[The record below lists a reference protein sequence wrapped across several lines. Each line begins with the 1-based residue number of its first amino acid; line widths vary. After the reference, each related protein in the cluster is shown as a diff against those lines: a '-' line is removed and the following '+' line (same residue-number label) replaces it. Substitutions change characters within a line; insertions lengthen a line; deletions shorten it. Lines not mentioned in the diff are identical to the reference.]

1 MNATGAGSGK
11 TPGASSARKLIAT
24 LLSFTADRPTPSI
37 ADLAAAVG
45 VPGSTMYRYVA
56 LLRETGLVEAIGDGR
71 YRLTDAV
78 VGLNA
83 AADAGRTTLIE
94 VAHPYLLTL
103 RDSLDETVL
112 LARRGGDHAYCV
124 AREESSHPV
133 RLQFAV
139 GQAMPLH
146 SGSVAR
152 TLLAAMPASERSDY
166 VASHLD
172 EVEADR
178 AALLTPEA
186 LDAVRTAGWT
196 QSYEE
201 VDTGIWGCAS
211 EITVDGRIVAALGTA
226 GPIHRLGA
234 GRREDVITRVR
245 ETARAIGEALGK
257 S

>member
-1 MNATGAGSGK
+1 VSASGAGGGK

-24 LLSFTADRPTPSI
+24 LLSFTADRPTPTI
-37 ADLAAAVG
+37 ADLATAVG

-56 LLRETGLVEAIGDGR
+56 LLRETGLVEALGDGR
-71 YRLTDAV
+71 YRLTDAI

-94 VAHPYLLTL
+94 AAHPHLITL
-103 RDSLDETVL
+103 RDSVDETVL

-152 TLLAAMPASERSDY
+152 TLLAAMPPSERSDY
-166 VASHLD
+166 VSQHLD
-172 EVEADR
+172 EVDIDR
-178 AALLTPEA
+178 AALLTPAA
-186 LDAVRTAGWT
+186 LDAVLAAGWT

-201 VDTGIWGCAS
+201 VDTGIWGCAA
-211 EITVDGRIVAALGTA
+211 EIRVDGQVVAALGTA
-226 GPIHRLGA
+226 GPIHRLDA
-234 GRREDVITRVR
+234 GRRDDVINQVR
-245 ETARAIGEALGK
+245 ATARMIGEAL
-257 S
+257 SNS